1 MLLKSRL
8 CSSLLLLESLCLLFC
23 YEELF
28 SFPSIRCSYLCAKR
42 DMPHA
47 LPLLLVLNLGFEN
60 VWLHGAFLLVFI
72 PVPVVTVLITLDFNN
87 LFNCLPS
94 LYYLMEA
101 RENSCR
107 FLVHSN
113 WLPRWRCSVNIVEW
127 IRVCNK
133 VSIKSI
139 VVFNFCDIIQIALT
153 ALNDFNLHF
162 INYISLLH
170 F

>member
-72 PVPVVTVLITLDFNN
+72 PVPVVTVHITLDFNN

-139 VVFNFCDIIQIALT
+139 AVFNFCDIIQIALT
-153 ALNDFNLHF
+153 ALNDFTLN
-162 INYISLLH
+162 
-170 F
+170 